1 MAQPSLGQQAFS
13 AVDRIAA
20 LGFLSNALDGM
31 AMVHI
36 RVLGISGSLRKGSY
50 NTSLLRAASELLPED
65 MTLETFDLSPIPLYN
80 EDVRALG
87 FPELC
92 ENLENASPMLMLY
105 CLLRLNTTIQF
116 QAF

>member
-1 MAQPSLGQQAFS
+1 
-13 AVDRIAA
+13 
-20 LGFLSNALDGM
+20 
-31 AMVHI
+31 
-36 RVLGISGSLRKGSY
+36 
-50 NTSLLRAASELLPED
+50 
-65 MTLETFDLSPIPLYN
+65 LETFDLSPIPLYN